1 MHQARCGLKSVIIS
15 KPMMRIAHILL
26 LLFLVMQLDAQQY
39 DEVKISVKE
48 ILQYQCVKAKFGEVN
63 APFRKFGF

>member
-1 MHQARCGLKSVIIS
+1 
-15 KPMMRIAHILL
+15 MMRIAHILL

-48 ILQYQCVKAKFGEVN
+48 ILQYQCVKANG
-63 APFRKFGF
+63 